1 MKAILK
7 AVKKYRIIGAAKSLN
22 IRQSL
27 KSKRNFSDKI
37 ARKAGNQMAK
47 KKNPVAE
54 KLGEYLG
61 MAIVVGSIILL
72 LALIA
77 RAVIWLLGL

>member
-1 MKAILK
+1 
-7 AVKKYRIIGAAKSLN
+7 
-22 IRQSL
+22 
-27 KSKRNFSDKI
+27 
-37 ARKAGNQMAK
+37 MAK

-61 MAIVVGSIILL
+61 MAIVVGSIVLL